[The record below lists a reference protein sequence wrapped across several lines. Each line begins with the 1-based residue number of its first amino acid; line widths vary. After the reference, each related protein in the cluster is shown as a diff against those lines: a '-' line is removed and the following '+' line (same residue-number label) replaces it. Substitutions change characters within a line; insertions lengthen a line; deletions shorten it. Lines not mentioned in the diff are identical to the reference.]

1 MSTIKSCLFK
11 NFETSKIKFFASLLL
26 TLMIPTT
33 QTALQAATVSDYAS
47 RKNSNVDIL
56 SFTDVRATDWA
67 YQAIFNL
74 SEKYG
79 CLKAYPN
86 FNFNGRNS
94 ITRYEAAALL
104 YSCLDQIGTMTD
116 EIKALVKEFE
126 REIALLRGRID
137 GLEAKAGEISAM
149 QFSTTTKLQGF
160 TTLYLNGVAG
170 TTRAESSANY
180 VVPMQSAGK
189 TTEIQS
195 ALDSAD
201 LSQGIAFQ
209 YSQIISLGTSFGS
222 GSDRLG
228 IDLYTSNLDPISA
241 SLFGF
246 TSNNTG
252 TYQTRLSFDA
262 PPYNNAISVGDLYY
276 RFQPINKLNITIDA
290 VSSDI
295 SSEFLGGNLPFI
307 AAYPY
312 TQSISR
318 FGRLD
323 PIYYPY
329 LGRKGFSADYMINSN
344 LTAGFGYFGG
354 YSGEPL
360 FGGTYQS
367 NGGSTRASQATI
379 AQLSIWPTPQSKTLG
394 FTVTYGKLNIPQGT
408 PFGVTAQT
416 GTALADQ
423 PFGSSALLTPP
434 GNVALLTNNG
444 MNANTYGLGFGW
456 HLGGDFYFTAD
467 SSYIEAT
474 ATTNGLDQRLS
485 SKAGDKAGLFQ
496 WNAALSLNNIGGS
509 GNVAT
514 LLVGNP
520 YRVISYS
527 SSESNSQTTP
537 PWHLEFSY
545 TYRLTDNISLV
556 PGFYYILNPEAN
568 SNNPPLGVFSLKS
581 FIAY

>member
-1 MSTIKSCLFK
+1 MA
-11 NFETSKIKFFASLLL
+11 KIKVSASLFLASIIS
-26 TLMIPTT
+26 TA
-33 QTALQAATVSDYAS
+33 QTPLYSATVSDYAIQKKS
-47 RKNSNVDIL
+47 VADIF
-56 SFTDVRATDWA
+56 SCADVRATDWA

-79 CLKAYPN
+79 CLKGYSN
-86 FNFNGRNS
+86 SHFNGIDS
-94 ITRYEAAALL
+94 ITRFEAAALL
-104 YSCLDQIGTMTD
+104 NSCLDHIGEMTD
-116 EIKALVKEFE
+116 EAKTLVQEFE

-137 GLEAKAGEISAM
+137 GLEAKVGETSAM

-160 TTLYLNGVAG
+160 TTFYLNGVAG

-180 VVPMQSAGK
+180 VVPMQSASK

-201 LSQGIAFQ
+201 LSQGISFQ
-209 YSQIISLGTSFGS
+209 YSQIISLGTSFES
-222 GSDRLG
+222 GRDRLG

-262 PPYNNAISVGDLYY
+262 PPYNNAVSVGDLYY
-276 RFQPINKLNITIDA
+276 RFQPINNLNITIDA

-329 LGRKGFSADYMINSN
+329 LGRKGFSADYMITSN
-344 LTAGFGYFGG
+344 FTVGFGYFGG

-379 AQLSIWPTPQSKTLG
+379 AQLSFWPTPQSKTLG
-394 FTVTYGKLNIPQGT
+394 FTFTYGKLNIPVGS

-423 PFGSSALLTPP
+423 PFGSSAVMTPP

-444 MNANTYGLGFGW
+444 INANTYGLGFGW
-456 HLGGDFYFTAD
+456 HLGGNFYFTAD
-467 SSYIEAT
+467 SSYIQAT
-474 ATTNGLDQRLS
+474 AITNGLDQRLS
-485 SKAGDKAGLFQ
+485 SKAGDKAGMFQ
-496 WNAALSLNNIGGS
+496 WNAALALNNLGGS

-520 YRVISYS
+520 YRVVSYS
-527 SSESNSQTTP
+527 SSNSDPQLTP

-568 SNNPPLGVFSLKS
+568 SNNPPLGVFSFKS
-581 FIAY
+581 FIAF

>member
-1 MSTIKSCLFK
+1 MLRIKLLR
-11 NFETSKIKFFASLLL
+11 ALLL
-26 TLMIPTT
+26 TLAL
-33 QTALQAATVSDYAS
+33 TAMQPAIRSATVTEYANPNNSAKDIPSFSDI
-47 RKNSNVDIL
+47 RP
-56 SFTDVRATDWA
+56 TDWA
-67 YQAIFNL
+67 YQAIINL

-79 CLKAYPN
+79 CIQGYPKN
-86 FNFNGRNS
+86 LFIGAQT
-94 ITRYEAAALL
+94 ITRFEAAALL
-104 YSCLDQIGTMTD
+104 HSCLDRISEITD
-116 EIKALVKEFE
+116 DIKVLTKEFE
-126 REIALLRGRID
+126 RELTILQGRVD
-137 GLEAKAGEISAM
+137 GLEARVGELAAM

-160 TTLYLNGVAG
+160 TTMYMNGVTG
-170 TTRAESSANY
+170 TSRAESSANV
-180 VVPMQSAGK
+180 VVPAQSAAK
-189 TTEIQS
+189 SKDIEN
-195 ALDSAD
+195 ALGPGD

-209 YSQIISLGTSFGS
+209 YSQIISFGTSFGN

-228 IDLYTSNLDPISA
+228 IDLYTSNLDPISS

-262 PPYNNAISVGDLYY
+262 PPYNNSVSVGDLYY
-276 RFQPINKLNITIDA
+276 RFQPIKNLNVTIDA

-329 LGRKGFSADYMINSN
+329 LGRKGFSADYMISKNF
-344 LTAGFGYFGG
+344 TAGLGYFGG

-367 NGGSTRASQATI
+367 RGGSTRASQATI
-379 AQLSIWPTPQSKTLG
+379 AQLSFWPTPETKTLG
-394 FTVTYGKLNIPQGT
+394 LTFTYGKLNIPQGT

-423 PFGSSALLTPP
+423 PFGSAAVLTPP
-434 GNVALLTNNG
+434 GNVALLTNTG
-444 MNANTYGLGFGW
+444 MNADTYGLGFGW
-456 HLGGDFYFTAD
+456 HLGGNFYLSAD
-467 SSYIEAT
+467 TSYIQAT
-474 ATTNGLDQRLS
+474 AITNGLDQRLAS
-485 SKAGDKAGLFQ
+485 RSGDQAGIFQ
-496 WNAALSLNNIGGS
+496 WNAALSVNNLGGA

-520 YRVISYS
+520 YRVVSYS
-527 SSESNSQTTP
+527 SDELSSQNTL
-537 PWHLEFSY
+537 PWHIELSY

-568 SNNPPLGVFSLKS
+568 SNNPPLGVFSFKS
-581 FIAY
+581 FISF